1 MRIVVFTENPELEST
16 SWWAEVVTTP
26 AVVAVLVC
34 RKLRARGWRQVLRSV
49 WRNVKKHGPVFIPYR
64 VSVMLWSLVRRRP
77 HPPAVVA
84 PGHVEVRVVEA
95 LDIHAPEVLERV
107 RGFGSDLGISIGAPV
122 LRRSLFGIP
131 PLGTINLHCA
141 KLPDFRGAP
150 PGFWEL
156 WTGATQIGATI
167 HWMDEGLDTGPI
179 VCQATAPIYPRDTL
193 ARVEARATE
202 LGVLM
207 LRKALSAIAAGEAP
221 RVEQGPSGRTFRQ
234 PTLTQRAYLALRLRL
249 RALRRLGDPRFVA
262 RTALTL
268 PWLLVVRPVR
278 DLIRTLRGRH
288 PVRVFTFHRVTDLCR
303 DGMTV
308 PLGVLRRQVAY
319 VKRHHEVVNL
329 ERAVALAT
337 GDTRLTRPV
346 AALSFDDGYRS
357 VFERARPLLAEAGV
371 PGCCFVSTDL
381 LGTDR
386 RFEHDA
392 NSPVREHLHLMSW
405 EELGTLC
412 REGWSVGGHSA
423 THPRLSEC
431 SGDSLREELS
441 RPLASLRER
450 LGLDGVAMAYP
461 FGGPD
466 DTTDD
471 TVHLARELGYRA
483 CFSDFGGENFP
494 GSAPFELCRI
504 ELGGDHD
511 ELAWRAR
518 VHGLDFG
525 AWTSRGMR
533 ERPGKT
539 GGAS

>member
-1 MRIVVFTENPELEST
+1 LRIVVLTENPELEST
-16 SWWAEVVTTP
+16 PWWAELVTSP

-34 RKLRARGWRQVLRSV
+34 RKLRARGWRQVLRSIG
-49 WRNVKKHGPVFIPYR
+49 RNVKKHGPIFIPYR
-64 VSVMLWSLVRRRP
+64 VGVMFWSRLRRRP
-77 HPPAVVA
+77 HRPTVVV
-84 PGHVEVRVVEA
+84 PGHLEVRVLEA
-95 LDIHAPEVLERV
+95 VDIHAPEVLERV
-107 RGFGSDLGISIGAPV
+107 RAFGPHLGVSIGAPI
-122 LRRSLFGIP
+122 LRRTLFGIP
-131 PLGTINLHCA
+131 SLGTINLHCA

-156 WTGATQIGATI
+156 WTRVGEIGATI

-193 ARVEARATE
+193 TRVEARATE

-207 LRKALSAIAAGEAP
+207 LRRALSAIATGNAP
-221 RVEQGPSGRTFRQ
+221 RVPQGPGGRTFRQ
-234 PTLTQRAYLALRLRL
+234 PTLTQRARLALRLRL
-249 RALRRLGDPRFVA
+249 RALKRLRDPRFLV

-268 PWLLVVRPVR
+268 PWLLLVRPVR
-278 DLIRTLRGRH
+278 DFIRTFRGRH

-308 PLGVLRRQVAY
+308 PASVLRRQIAY
-319 VKRHHEVVNL
+319 VKRHHEVVPL
-329 ERAVALAT
+329 ERAVALAAS
-337 GDTRLTRPV
+337 GARLARPV

-371 PGCCFVSTDL
+371 SGCCFVSTDL

-386 RFEHDA
+386 RFAHDE
-392 NSPVREHLHLMSW
+392 NSPVREHLDLMSW
-405 EELGTLC
+405 EEVGRLRG
-412 REGWSVGGHSA
+412 EGWSVGGHSA

-431 SGDSLREELS
+431 SSERLREELS
-441 RPLASLRER
+441 RPLTALRER
-450 LGLDGVAMAYP
+450 LGLDGVPMAYP

-466 DTTDD
+466 DITDEA
-471 TVHLARELGYRA
+471 VRLVRELGYRA

-494 GSAPFELCRI
+494 GSDPFELRRI

-511 ELAWRAR
+511 ALAWRGR

-525 AWTSRGMR
+525 AWTSRGLL
-533 ERPGKT
+533 ERPREA
-539 GGAS
+539 GGAG